1 MSDIKTSAKLHDRL
15 RETADNA
22 TGFKGE
28 YFPKAARE
36 LLYEAADELEA
47 LQREHEFICR
57 KCGLRQDNPNQIEGN
72 F

>member
-1 MSDIKTSAKLHDRL
+1 MTSSQTSAKLHDRL
-15 RETADNA
+15 RET
-22 TGFKGE
+22 
-28 YFPKAARE
+28 
-36 LLYEAADELEA
+36 ADELEA